1 TADSIP
7 TTNAARLEYLS
18 MELYSGKS
26 KNPQGIS
33 VERHTLITKIRQ
45 LPGLESFLLPRPYED
60 LCQASQH
67 GPIVILNSHKDH
79 CDAIV
84 LLRPTSD
91 TLHIPLPDVLVDSLK
106 TTKTHLRAI
115 IHGRNVRS
123 IEFQISR
130 LVGKREGQLDMKKLL
145 DWIWTCIV
153 NPIYIAMEANG
164 IISGR
169 VWWCP
174 IGDFTALPL
183 HAADSTDQFVHSYTS
198 TLGALLEGT
207 SRRYSDPAPHVGI
220 IGVTH
225 TGPGRAQELPGVQRE
240 VTRITSIVQ
249 DKYKVQSLL
258 GKNATVEAVKQ
269 QLNDCAWI
277 HLACHGSQ
285 NLIEPP
291 KSCLQLYG
299 GTLELETILQIPLP
313 NAEFVFLAACE
324 TAKGDRELV
333 NESFHLGGGFIAA
346 GFQGVIATMWSMC
359 DKDGPVV
366 AEVVY
371 GHLFGGDKRPQASDA
386 AKALQLAV
394 RNLRETG
401 VPYERWVP
409 FIHLGV

>member
-1 TADSIP
+1 LKTTADSIP
-7 TTNAARLEYLS
+7 TTDAAQLEYLS

-26 KNPQGIS
+26 TNPQGIS
-33 VERHTLITKIRQ
+33 AQRHTLITKIRQ
-45 LPGLESFLLPRPYED
+45 LPGPENFLLPRPYAD

-91 TLHIPLPDVLVDSLK
+91 PLHIPLPDVSVDSLK
-106 TTKTHLRAI
+106 TMKTHLRAI

-123 IEFQISR
+123 TELQISR
-130 LVGKREGQLDMKKLL
+130 LVGKREGQLDIKELIN
-145 DWIWTCIV
+145 WIRTCIV
-153 NPIYIAMEANG
+153 NPIYIALEANG

-183 HAADSTDQFVHSYTS
+183 HAADLTDQFVHSYTS
-198 TLGALLEGT
+198 TLAALLEGT
-207 SRRYSDPAPHVGI
+207 SRKYSDPAPHVGI
-220 IGVTH
+220 VGVTH
-225 TGPGRAQELPGVQRE
+225 TGPRRAQELPGVQRE

-249 DKYKVQSLL
+249 DKYPVQSLM
-258 GKNATVEAVKQ
+258 GENATVEAVKQ

-299 GTLELETILQIPLP
+299 DFLELETT
-313 NAEFVFLAACE
+313 FVFLAACE

-346 GFQGVIATMWSMC
+346 GFQGAIATMWSMC
-359 DKDGPVV
+359 DNDGPVV

-371 GHLFGGDKRPQASDA
+371 GHLFGGDKRPRASDA
-386 AKALQLAV
+386 ARALQLAV
-394 RNLRETG
+394 RDLREAG
-401 VPYERWVP
+401 VPYEHWVP